1 MNFFLLLGDCSC
13 SDAVHSGSYV
23 KKCEKSY
30 AKNGRTGPICYV
42 NQPSTCTDK
51 QSAGAK
57 GYYSWDACLNKKGNI
72 V

>member
-1 MNFFLLLGDCSC
+1 MNIFLLLGDCSC
-13 SDAVHSGSYV
+13 SDAVHSGFGP
-23 KKCEKSY
+23 KCEKDLN
-30 AKNGRTGPICYV
+30 KHGRTGPICYV

-51 QSAGAK
+51 VVAGAK